1 MKIED
6 LTRPSPFALGAIG
19 LLGLAAAAAAGFAAG
34 IAVGRDPQA
43 AQRTMRRVAREA
55 ARGVEHAAL
64 LLAQAREHVGD
75 LWAEA
80 REEALAEVDAADFER
95 AARGAANSAAGGR
108 PRHAAAAS
116 VRPTAEAG
124 DAAAE
129 DEADMRVDPPPRGP
143 VARKRTGSSG
153 RARRD
158 RTTRATASAVAAE
171 PADAST
177 AAMPGDSGQT

>member
-95 AARGAANSAAGGR
+95 AARGAAHSAAGGR
-108 PRHAAAAS
+108 PRRAA
-116 VRPTAEAG
+116 
-124 DAAAE
+124 
-129 DEADMRVDPPPRGP
+129 
-143 VARKRTGSSG
+143 
-153 RARRD
+153 ARRD
-158 RTTRATASAVAAE
+158 YAVRSARQPPDR
-171 PADAST
+171 PAQRRRDFCHSGW
-177 AAMPGDSGQT
+177 PGGDQTV